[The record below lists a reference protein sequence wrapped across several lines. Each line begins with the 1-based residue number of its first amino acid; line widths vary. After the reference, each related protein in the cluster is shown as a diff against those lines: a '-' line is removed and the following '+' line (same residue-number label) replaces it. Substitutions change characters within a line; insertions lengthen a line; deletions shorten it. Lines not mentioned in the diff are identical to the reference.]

1 MPERLG
7 LQLFIHVH
15 PAEERGIV
23 PSRRRVVDEIK
34 NAFAI
39 LPVNVFIISLE
50 SRVSC
55 YAAVLRCNVAIIY
68 STKMGVE
75 LNSMSPPVI
84 VGLEVWIRNRDL
96 MLDAWSIKGYFDL
109 MGRPPLYGSMEK
121 TKPET
126 FSLTS

>member
-39 LPVNVFIISLE
+39 LPVNVFIISLQ

-55 YAAVLRCNVAIIY
+55 YAAVLQCNVAIIY
-68 STKMGVE
+68 SAKMGVE
-75 LNSMSPPVI
+75 LNSMSPRVI
-84 VGLEVWIRNRDL
+84 VGSGVWIRNRDL
-96 MLDAWSIKGYFDL
+96 TLDARSIKGYFDL
-109 MGRPPLYGSMEK
+109 IDRPSLYGSIE
-121 TKPET
+121 
-126 FSLTS
+126 